1 MKTIG
6 ICIPT
11 YQRGEITK
19 KSIMHI
25 YQNNK
30 DLFDEGICHFYIS
43 DDCSKDD
50 TYNLLLNLKK
60 EIKCITIK
68 KNKINLGFEG
78 NNGECVK
85 MCEKDYAWMLGD
97 DDTIDVKIEKVI
109 KKIEKERV
117 SPDFVIIGRDKHIEE
132 KIYRDRNE
140 TIIKLIDESTWMFGL
155 LYKRDVVKN
164 LQFERYSLG
173 EFPQT
178 GAIFEYF
185 GVHDSTVQ
193 YIYGPDYARI
203 LRPGVISY
211 NDRILEI
218 YAKGWTN
225 LVMGLPLTYDYKI
238 KMQIISNRKKSMSNL
253 ILMSLRSQDF
263 FSPKL
268 LKEYYPYLKLYNKS
282 PYFILFLISVAP
294 KNILIVARKLYSK
307 ITKTELTRNG

>member
-140 TIIKLIDESTWMFGL
+140 TIIKLIDESTWMSGL

>member
-109 KKIEKERV
+109 KKIEKEKV

-140 TIIKLIDESTWMFGL
+140 TIIKLIDESTWMSGL